1 MNTHCAITVTPV
13 HVGDLAGVDM
23 PVYVHVIA
31 HPDARVLVD
40 TGLTQL
46 HPAAAD
52 LDPRIRPV
60 QKWDV
65 DLDSIDIVVNSHLHF
80 DHCGGNHLFARKPIY
95 VQRQELEDARNQDDY
110 TIREWVDPVGPELR
124 YMPVDGELD
133 LLTGVRLVAAP
144 GHTRGSQIVVIDGG
158 DRPVIIAGDTAVW
171 SGEFDEP
178 QTEGQRLVRALD
190 PQRVWISHQR
200 APWPAAGSDPDQS
213 ASDPA
218 RPA

>member
-1 MNTHCAITVTPV
+1 MNMHPAITVTPI
-13 HVGDLAGVDM
+13 HVGDLAGVDL
-23 PVYVHVIA
+23 PIYVHVIA
-31 HPDARVLVD
+31 HPEARVLVD

-52 LDPRIRPV
+52 LDPQIRPV
-60 QKWDV
+60 QEWDV
-65 DLDSIDIVVNSHLHF
+65 DLDSIDIVVNTHLHF
-80 DHCGGNHLFARKPIY
+80 DHCGGNRLFVGTPIY
-95 VQRQELEDARNQDDY
+95 VQRQELEDVRNQDDY

-190 PQRVWISHQR
+190 PHRVWISHQR
-200 APWPAAGSDPDQS
+200 APWPTAGSDPDQS
-213 ASDPA
+213 A
-218 RPA
+218 